1 MKEEEKVRKLVVA
14 GTVTAVTLLFIL
26 LIFGIYQM
34 ISVSVKNNKIE
45 KLENEI
51 AYYQKLIDEGELDI
65 AEKYATEWYLEQ
77 RAWELGLK
85 YPK

>member
-26 LIFGIYQM
+26 LIFWSYQM

>member
-26 LIFGIYQM
+26 LIFWIYQM

-51 AYYQKLIDEGELDI
+51 AYYQKLIDEG
-65 AEKYATEWYLEQ
+65 
-77 RAWELGLK
+77 
-85 YPK
+85 